1 MYSFFIKHR
10 LIKAALL
17 LLLICY
23 QTTAYA
29 EQKLYVINIASSQGG
44 FSTKDLPKINIKQS
58 HRFYSIKLKTNNAI
72 WNRLRLGFF
81 TSKAE
86 ALTYLKSVTTQ
97 YPDAFLGLVT
107 EREVEY
113 SKTAEIHST
122 TYPALY
128 LLLRSSDTLITSA
141 ANLKLTPEKTDSP
154 RTQKSQAP
162 QEPVVDNYYIINL
175 KTASSLNDFDSIIKQ
190 EEIQKHALYITEL
203 EIDGRTWY
211 QYRMGFFIDK
221 KLAEITLKN
230 LQKSYPLAR
239 IIRISHAEKQLAT
252 DRIRAFS
259 TASTALAPRPEKI
272 PPASNARELYPQ
284 LIDKGTKA
292 LSAKDYRSAID
303 AFTKLL
309 SYPENSYSM
318 DAQELLGFAYELNN
332 QIAYARQTYEN
343 YLSLY
348 PESRGATRVTQ
359 RLASL
364 ITARSSSPRDLHE
377 AKAKSIIPKWETF
390 GSISQFY
397 RRDTS
402 SLDID
407 TETETSVINIT
418 DTRVNLSEIDTL
430 ANLNA
435 RYRSNDYELRSR
447 FTGGYIYDLQS
458 DSEGNDVP
466 INELYFDALSIEHNA
481 SIRIGRQRS
490 NKGGVFGRF
499 DGIDTGYQMTDWVK
513 MNLTTGYLV
522 PNTTESAN
530 KDEFFTSLRADLGT
544 FFNAWDFSLYY
555 MKQANGDITGREA
568 IGSEFRYFHPQRSL
582 FGLVDHDILF
592 DKTNTILLN
601 GSWTTDRK
609 TSFNATIDL
618 RQSPLLTTQNALQG
632 QTFTSIDDMLNSFTE
647 TEVLQIAQDRTS
659 SVKTFILGV
668 SQPLSDDYTLNA
680 DITSSKISATDAS
693 AGVEAFPATDTEYY
707 FSSQLIGNHVFK
719 QNDSS
724 IIGVNYNDT
733 TTSKT
738 TSLRWNYR
746 IPVSQMLRFNPRI
759 SIAERDNTDDTSQS
773 ILGLA
778 FKMDYRW
785 NRRTSFEFEF
795 SSESSDK
802 TLVSG
807 QEKND
812 IYFLNMGYHYTF

>member
-1 MYSFFIKHR
+1 MYSFFIKYR
-10 LIKAALL
+10 LPKTALL
-17 LLLICY
+17 LLLCFY
-23 QTTAYA
+23 QTIVYA
-29 EQKLYVINIASSQGG
+29 EQKLYVINIASSQGV
-44 FSTKDLPKINIKQS
+44 FSARDLPKVNIKQQ
-58 HRFYSIKLKTNNAI
+58 HRFYSIKLKTKNAI

-81 TSKAE
+81 TSKDE
-86 ALTYLKSVTTQ
+86 AQTYLKSVSTQ
-97 YPDAFLGLVT
+97 YPDAFLGLVPAG
-107 EREVEY
+107 EVEY
-113 SKTAEIHST
+113 SKTTEIHSPA
-122 TYPALY
+122 YPALY
-128 LLLRSSDTLITSA
+128 LLLRSTDALIASA
-141 ANLKLTPEKTDSP
+141 ASLKPPVDKTDSAD
-154 RTQKSQAP
+154 TQTAQQA
-162 QEPVVDNYYIINL
+162 VVDNYYIINL
-175 KTASSLNDFDSIIKQ
+175 KTASNLNDFDSIIRQ
-190 EEIQKHALYITEL
+190 QEIQKHALYISEL
-203 EIDGRTWY
+203 EIDRRTWY
-211 QYRMGFFIDK
+211 QYRLGFFIDK
-221 KLAEITLKN
+221 KSAEITLNN
-230 LQKSYPLAR
+230 LQKTYPLAR
-239 IIRISHAEKQLAT
+239 IIRISPAEKQLAT

-259 TASTALAPRPEKI
+259 KISTPLTT
-272 PPASNARELYPQ
+272 PPAKTQHASNARELYPQ
-284 LIDKGTKA
+284 LINRGTRA
-292 LSAKDYRSAID
+292 LSEKDYKSAID
-303 AFTKLL
+303 AFTQLL

-318 DAQELLGFAYELNN
+318 DAHELLGFAYELNN
-332 QIAYARQTYEN
+332 QIAYARKTYEE

-364 ITARSSSPRDLHE
+364 ITARSSSPGDLRE
-377 AKAKSIIPKWETF
+377 AKAKTIIPKWETF

-407 TETETSVINIT
+407 TETATSIINTT
-418 DTRVNLSEIDTL
+418 DSRVNLSEIDTL
-430 ANLNA
+430 ANFNA

-447 FTGGYIYDLQS
+447 FTGGYIYDFQN
-458 DSEGNDVP
+458 DSEGNEVP
-466 INELYFDALSIEHNA
+466 INELYIDALSIEHNA
-481 SIRIGRQRS
+481 SIRLGRQRS

-499 DGIDTGYQMTDWVK
+499 DGIDTGYQMAEQLK

-522 PNTTESAN
+522 PKTTQSAN

-555 MKQANGDITGREA
+555 MKQTNGEITGREA

-601 GSWTTDRK
+601 GSWTTNSK

-618 RQSPLLTTQNALQG
+618 RQSPLLTTQSALQG
-632 QTFTSIDDMLNSFTE
+632 QTFTSVDDMLNSFSE
-647 TEVLQIAQDRTS
+647 DEIIQIAQDRTAR
-659 SVKTFILGV
+659 VKTFIFGV
-668 SQPLSDDYTLNA
+668 SQPLSENYTLNA

-693 AGVEAFPATDTEYY
+693 AGVEAFPETDTEYF
-707 FSSQLIGNHVFK
+707 FSSQLIGSHVFR

-724 IIGVNYNDT
+724 IFGINYNDT
-733 TTSKT
+733 TTSNT

-746 IPVSQMLRFNPRI
+746 IPISQMLRLNPRI
-759 SIAERDNTDDTSQS
+759 SIAERDNSDDTTQS

-785 NRRTSFEFEF
+785 NRRTSLEFEF

-802 TLVSG
+802 TLVTG

-812 IYFLNMGYHYTF
+812 IYYFSLGYHYTF